1 VSPKRRLLP
10 LSIDTRLTLW
20 YAAAMLVILVLISGG
35 SYSLLAWSMAQD
47 VDRSLI
53 TIADVVRDT
62 AHGPDTVEATERW
75 LREVLDPDHRLF
87 QLYGPDGDVRVKS
100 SRLHPGGLVLS
111 PTARTNI
118 GQGRPT
124 FETVNLNGHWV
135 RVVTVPVRRGE
146 RLVEVVQVGASLR
159 PTAQT
164 LQRWLE
170 TLLILVPLG
179 VGLAA
184 AGGYIMARAAL
195 RPVDEM
201 SRAARKID
209 AEALAWRIAER
220 GTGDELDRLAETLNG
235 MLARLE
241 NTFTGMRRFSADAAH
256 ELRSPLTA
264 LKGTLE
270 VTLRSDRTG
279 AEYRAALVSALE
291 EVERLI
297 RLAEDL
303 LLLSRST
310 AGPESPRAR
319 VELEPLVLEV
329 ADIGTRLAKDR
340 GVVVRV
346 GAIAPLAVLGDVGAL
361 RRAVLNL
368 VENGVKY
375 TPPGG
380 RVELSVLADGSDAV
394 LAVDDTGPGIAEA
407 DAARIFE
414 PFVRLDA
421 ARDRETGGSGLGLS
435 IARSIVVAH
444 RGTIAVDRAPGGG
457 ARFTVRLPR
466 A

>member
-1 VSPKRRLLP
+1 MSTRRRLP
-10 LSIDTRLTLW
+10 LSIHTRLTLW
-20 YAAAMLVILVLISGG
+20 YAAAMLIILVLISGG

-47 VDRSLI
+47 VDRSLL
-53 TIADVVRDT
+53 TVADVMRDT
-62 AHGPDTVEATERW
+62 AHGPDSVEATERW
-75 LREVLDPDHRLF
+75 LREVLDPEHRLF
-87 QLYGPDGDVRVKS
+87 QLYGPDGDLRVKS
-100 SRLHPGGLVLS
+100 SRLHTELVLS
-111 PTARTNI
+111 PAARSNVAL
-118 GQGRPT
+118 GRPT
-124 FETVNLNGHWV
+124 FETVNLNGRWV

-164 LQRWLE
+164 LERWLE

-201 SRAARKID
+201 SSAARRID
-209 AEALAWRIAER
+209 AEALARRIAVR
-220 GTGDELDRLAETLNG
+220 GTGDELDRLADTLNG

-241 NTFTGMRRFSADAAH
+241 NTFTEMRRFSADAAH

-270 VTLRSDRTG
+270 VTLRADRSG
-279 AEYRAALVSALE
+279 EDYRAALVSALE

-329 ADIGTRLAKDR
+329 ADIGARLGKDR
-340 GVVVRV
+340 GVAVRV
-346 GAIAPLAVLGDVGAL
+346 GPVAPLAVLGDVGAL
-361 RRAVLNL
+361 RRVVLNL

-380 RVELSVLADGSDAV
+380 RVELSVVADGAEAAV
-394 LAVDDTGPGIAEA
+394 AVEDTGPGIDEA
-407 DAARIFE
+407 DAARVFE
-414 PFVRLDA
+414 AFVRLDA
-421 ARDRETGGSGLGLS
+421 ARARETGGSGLGLA
-435 IARSIVVAH
+435 IARSIVIAH
-444 RGTIAVDRAPGGG
+444 RGTIAVERAPGGG
-457 ARFTVRLPR
+457 ARFTIRLPR